1 MFGRPRPEKV
11 PASTV
16 VSPSEMGLDTLAA
29 VLRMLGEFALDQEKM
44 AATSFAALAE
54 AWAQHVLIGVPP
66 PNLPEGAKGAE
77 LKRRDW
83 TGVRE
88 FVRTYCRGSAAHAAN
103 VLGDLRQVVW
113 VFIQNLGHAV
123 SEDREADTQVRDRLV
138 RLAALAHS
146 AATAELKKEVL
157 STVQTVS
164 QIMEDRRRRQREQ
177 IEILG
182 QRVQALGSELESAR
196 RDGETDALTGLFNR
210 RAFDEQVARSVEM
223 RRVFGHESFLL
234 FADLDHLK
242 RINDSRG
249 HPAGDDVLVKVA
261 HAMTRAFP
269 RKGDFVA
276 RIGGDEFAAIL
287 GDTDAAAAG
296 ALAERL
302 VRLVRTIEAEYEGER
317 IAVSISVGVAGIAVG
332 QDGPAWMRAA
342 DEALYRAKEA
352 GRNGVAVG

>member
-1 MFGRPRPEKV
+1 MFGRSRSDKV

-16 VSPSEMGLDTLAA
+16 VSPAEMGLDTLAA
-29 VLRMLGEFALDQEKM
+29 VLRMLGEFALDQERM

-66 PNLPEGAKGAE
+66 PNLPEGAAAPPA
-77 LKRRDW
+77 KRRDW
-83 TGVRE
+83 NGVRE
-88 FVRTYCRGSAAHAAN
+88 FVRGYCRGSADHAAN

-146 AATAELKKEVL
+146 ATTGELKKEVL

-182 QRVQALGSELESAR
+182 QRVQTLGTELESAR
-196 RDGETDALTGLFNR
+196 REGETDPLTGLYNR
-210 RAFDEQVARSVEM
+210 RAFDEQIARCVEM

-242 RINDSRG
+242 KINDTRG
-249 HPAGDDVLVKVA
+249 HPVGDEVLVKVA
-261 HAMTRAFP
+261 QAMTRAFP

-287 GDTDAAAAG
+287 RETDVAAAG

-302 VRLVRTIEAEYEGER
+302 VRLVRAIEAETGGER
-317 IAVSISVGVAGIAVG
+317 IAVSVSVGVAGLAAG
-332 QDGPAWMRAA
+332 QDGPTWMRVA
-342 DEALYRAKEA
+342 DEALYRAKES